1 MNHILTILLSL
12 AAGAVGFF
20 LRLFHLRSA
29 FEPDTL
35 LPVSSSANWLMVLF
49 LLGAVTLCLVSGL
62 PGRGRRLSE
71 ARGFDVPEGLSL
83 SLLTAG
89 AFLILLSGAF
99 SCAQVFQ
106 EVGAGRLITLGMGL
120 LAVLAGAAVLGN
132 LFLQRRGESNK
143 NLMMAPVVFYVV
155 WLLTTYRTYAAYPVT
170 SYYFIQILAIAALL
184 YAFYLVSGW
193 SCCGEEHAATR
204 VVLPLAV
211 ILCCTALADPTSLA
225 QRGLYTGSALTLL
238 GYLATL
244 RY

>member
-12 AAGAVGFF
+12 AVGAVGFL
-20 LRLFHLRSA
+20 LRSFHLRSA
-29 FEPDTL
+29 FEPGTL
-35 LPVSSSANWLMVLF
+35 LPVSSSANWLLVLF
-49 LLGAVTLCLVSGL
+49 LLGAVTLCLVCGL

-71 ARGFDVPEGLSL
+71 VRGFDEPEGLPL

-89 AFLILLSGAF
+89 GMLLCLSGAY
-99 SCAQVFQ
+99 SCFQVFQ
-106 EVGAGRLITLGMGL
+106 EMGAERLISLGVGL
-120 LAVLAGAAVLGN
+120 LAILAGAAVLGN
-132 LFLQRRGESNK
+132 LVLQRRGEPSK
-143 NLMMAPVVFYVV
+143 NLMMAPVLFYVV
-155 WLLTTYRTYAAYPVT
+155 WLLTIYRTYAAYPVT

-193 SCCGEEHAATR
+193 CCCGEEHAATR

-211 ILCCTALADPTSLA
+211 ILACTALADPVSLS
-225 QRGLYTGSALTLL
+225 QRGLYAGSALALL